1 MASGTIAASRFRGGG
16 GSADRRTINIETA
29 GNPAAGVDGSIF
41 APGVLRPPAVLFRG
55 PHAYGE
61 CIHAKRLAAI
71 RAYNCNF
78 CGNAG
83 DGKDFLEERGE
94 ARPSAKDLHLFEE
107 WNRTQ
112 LAPTEPPRVARNR
125 ANAFTRKRSTGA
137 CSRCNTTD
145 GYSRLM

>member
-1 MASGTIAASRFRGGG
+1 
-16 GSADRRTINIETA
+16 
-29 GNPAAGVDGSIF
+29 
-41 APGVLRPPAVLFRG
+41 LFRG

-94 ARPSAKDLHLFEE
+94 ARPAAKVDHFVGE
-107 WNRTQ
+107 WNGNQ
-112 LAPTEPPRVARNR
+112 LAVPGPACVPRHVAD
-125 ANAFTRKRSTGA
+125 AFIGERFTIT
-137 CSRCNTTD
+137 CNDCNSTD
-145 GYSRLM
+145 GYPRLR